1 MNRCLVDTGI
11 LYALADRDDSWHA
24 RARECVEGYPGRL
37 LVASPVIPEVCYL
50 LGSYLGQAAEL
61 KFVGALRKR
70 ELPIEH
76 FSDADLPRIEELLRV
91 YEDAKI
97 GFVDAANIAIAERL
111 NITEIATTDRRHFSA
126 VKPKHCKAFA
136 LLP

>member
-24 RARECVEGYPGRL
+24 RARDCVDGYRGRL

-50 LGSYLGQAAEL
+50 LSSYLGQAAEL

-70 ELPIEH
+70 ELLVEH
-76 FSDADLPRIEELLRV
+76 FADADLSRIEELLRV
-91 YEDAKI
+91 YDDANI
-97 GFVDAANIAIAERL
+97 GFVDAANVAIAERL
-111 NITEIATTDRRHFSA
+111 EITDVATTDRRHFSV
-126 VKPKHCKAFA
+126 VKPKHCRAFT

>member
-24 RARECVEGYPGRL
+24 RARDCIDRYRGRL

-70 ELPIEH
+70 ELLVEH
-76 FSDADLPRIEELLRV
+76 FTDTDLSRIEELLRV
-91 YEDAKI
+91 YDDANI

-111 NITEIATTDRRHFSA
+111 NIAEVATTDRRHFSA
-126 VKPKHCKAFA
+126 VKPKHCEAFT